1 MDKVINEINSINR
14 FSIEIMK
21 ERKKQK
27 DETKQKQSI
36 NSDNRSLFNN
46 RKLNDRV
53 FCLNIFVPPP
63 FF

>member
-1 MDKVINEINSINR
+1 MDRVINEINSINR

-53 FCLNIFVPPP
+53 FCLNIFVPPL